1 LFSNRNYFITLFVFS
16 GGETIVPDPKEKMK
30 YFRNQFKEN
39 GTNEK

>member
-1 LFSNRNYFITLFVFS
+1 MILLHYLFFL